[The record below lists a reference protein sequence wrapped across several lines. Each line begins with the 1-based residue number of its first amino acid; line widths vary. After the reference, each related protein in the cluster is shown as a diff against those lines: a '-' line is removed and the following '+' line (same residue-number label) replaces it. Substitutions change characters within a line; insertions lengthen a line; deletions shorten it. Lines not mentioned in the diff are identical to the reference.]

1 MIFKKD
7 FFSECS
13 NYGKLMIIIG
23 FLVAMP
29 LIVTFF
35 FHTDTIYVY
44 SFIIPSFASVFL
56 GFLICLIRNHE
67 SSKSLEWKTSIQDSS
82 LTVLFAWIWGIAVG
96 AAPFVFSNQLTLL
109 QAVFE
114 SVSGWTTT
122 GLSVMDVSKTPKIF
136 LFHRSFMQFCG
147 GLGFVMMMIMLI
159 SGKQAMSL
167 YNAEGHPDKLMPNLK
182 RTGRIILLMYCSFL
196 IFGSFLYI
204 LVGMNSFDAILH
216 TMCALSTGGFST
228 RLNSIGEYNNILIET
243 ITIFL
248 MLIGTT
254 NFAVLLLL
262 VKRKWLQVIRVSEV
276 KFMFL
281 LLIVFVPLTAIS
293 LSKGLNINMG
303 ESFRKALFDVSSALS
318 TTGYS
323 SMSYRSWPTFSIV
336 VLILMMLIGGGMGS
350 TAGGIKIS
358 RIYIMFRLALLNVK
372 KRFSPL
378 CKIESPYYF
387 KAQGKTDIDYSL
399 ALDNIGF
406 IVFYLLIFI
415 IGTMLITLTS
425 GCNLTDAMFE
435 FASAL
440 GTVGLSIGITGP
452 TTNSGT
458 LIIEIFGMLLGR
470 LEIFIVFIGIY
481 SGILKL
487 KQKVK
492 NIRLFILS

>member
-1 MIFKKD
+1 
-7 FFSECS
+7 
-13 NYGKLMIIIG
+13 MIIIG

-29 LIVTFF
+29 LIVPLF
-35 FHTDTIYVY
+35 FHADTKYVY

-56 GFLICLIRNHE
+56 GFLICFLLNDE
-67 SSKSLEWKTSIQDSS
+67 SSKSLEWKTSIQSSS
-82 LTVLFAWIWGIAVG
+82 LTALFAWVWGTIVG
-96 AAPFVFSNQLTLL
+96 AAPFIFSNQLTLL

-136 LFHRSFMQFCG
+136 LFHRSFIQFCG
-147 GLGFVMMMIMLI
+147 GLGFVMMIVMLI
-159 SGKQAMSL
+159 SRKQAMTL
-167 YNAEGHPDKLMPNLK
+167 YNAEGHPDKLMLNLK

-196 IFGSFLYI
+196 ILGSLLYI
-204 LVGMNSFDAILH
+204 IARINIFDAILH
-216 TMCALSTGGFST
+216 TMCALSIGGFST
-228 RLNSIGEYNNILIET
+228 QLNSIGEYNNILIEI
-243 ITIFL
+243 ITLFL

-254 NFAVLLLL
+254 NFAVLLFL

-281 LLIVFVPLTAIS
+281 LLIIFVHLTAIS
-293 LSKGLNINMG
+293 LSKELDINMG

-323 SMSYRSWPTFSIV
+323 SMSYRSWLPFSIGI
-336 VLILMMLIGGGMGS
+336 LILMMLIGGGMGS
-350 TAGGIKIS
+350 AAGGIKIS
-358 RIYIMFRLALLNVK
+358 RIYIMFRLAFLNVR

-378 CKIESPYYF
+378 SKIESPYYF

-399 ALDNIGF
+399 ALDIIGF

-440 GTVGLSIGITGP
+440 GTVGLLIGITSP

-492 NIRLFILS
+492 NICLLMLF